1 MTATS
6 STGEAR
12 VIGVAVAIPE
22 PYGSQLQAIRERLGD
37 TQAQGIP
44 THVTL
49 LPPTTVDGSLLPE
62 IDEHLSAVATAQVPY
77 VMALHGTGTFRP
89 VSPVVFVTL
98 VEGISACERLEIGV
112 RSGVLW
118 RPLHFNYHPHVTI
131 AHDVRDEA
139 LDRAFHELRD
149 YEIRFPVW
157 GFSLYEHGSDGMW
170 RPQRDFPFGR
180 GGLPGPP
187 EPGDAPAVSG

>member
-1 MTATS
+1 MTATI

-49 LPPTTVDGSLLPE
+49 LPPTTVDDSLLLE
-62 IDEHLSAVATAQVPY
+62 IDEHLIAVAAAQVPY

-118 RPLHFNYHPHVTI
+118 RPLHFNYHPHVTV
-131 AHDVRDEA
+131 AHDLTDEV
-139 LDRAFHELRD
+139 LDAARAQLDGYAVSFTVD
-149 YEIRFPVW
+149 RFTV
-157 GFSLYEHGSDGMW
+157 YEHVDGAW
-170 RPQRDFPFGR
+170 NPRREFPFPLGAVP
-180 GGLPGPP
+180 PG
-187 EPGDAPAVSG
+187 

>member
-6 STGEAR
+6 STGEAG

-22 PYGSQLQAIRERLGD
+22 PYGSQLQAVRKRLGD

-49 LPPTTVDGSLLPE
+49 LPPTTVDDSLLSE
-62 IDEHLSAVATAQVPY
+62 IDEHLSAVAAAQVPY

-98 VEGISACERLEIGV
+98 VEGISACERLENGV

-118 RPLHFNYHPHVTI
+118 RPLHFNYHPHVTV
-131 AHDVRDEA
+131 AHDLPDEL
-139 LDRAFHELRD
+139 LDGARAQLKD
-149 YEIRFPVW
+149 YSASFTVDRFTI
-157 GFSLYEHGSDGMW
+157 YEHVDGAW
-170 RPQRDFPFGR
+170 NPRRDFPFPVG
-180 GGLPGPP
+180 
-187 EPGDAPAVSG
+187 AVRSG